1 MKPALTAEEEAPTVL
16 PDTIESRV
24 TRQRDALLK
33 LTTEQPLDCDL
44 VPKALMQITEVAAA
58 TLRVPRVS
66 IWRYNAGRTAIDCID
81 QYDAVAKEHRSG
93 ARLRASDFPYYFAV
107 IGDSDVVAV
116 DDAVKDVRTSEFASS
131 YLRPHGIASM
141 MDVAIRLGEAVLG
154 VLCHEQTGP
163 RRHWT
168 DDEKAFAIATS
179 TLISL
184 AIERCERRR
193 VESTLRLQS
202 AAFNAA
208 ADATVITDRD
218 GAIEWVN
225 PAFTKLTGYSGDE
238 AIGRNPRD
246 LLKSGRHDA
255 AFYGQMWSTLM
266 SGQVWRGQTVNRRKD
281 GTTYYED
288 QTITPVALN
297 GQITHFVAIKRDLTE
312 RHNLEEQ
319 FLQAQKM
326 EVVGR
331 LAGGIAHDFNNLL
344 TVINGTAELA
354 LTDLAPSHPL
364 RTDFQSIHEAG
375 QRANNLTRQLLA
387 FSRKQMVNRAPLEV
401 CAVLTGFRAVL
412 QRLIGEDIHL
422 ETVAD
427 TVGSVLADRGQ
438 FEQVILNLAVN
449 ARDAMPRGGRLH
461 IEASNV
467 ELDAPFAA
475 RHNGVRPGPHVK
487 IMVRDT
493 GQGITDDVMRRIFEP
508 FFTTKELGK
517 GTGLGLST
525 VYAIISQSDGTIWVE
540 STIARGTTFTIY
552 LPRVTGEASPPAAE
566 IQSQALHG
574 SQTLLL
580 VEDDDSVR
588 DIAVRI
594 LRSAG
599 YLPLAAR
606 SASEAL
612 HVLAVHPEPISLI
625 VTDVVLVGMGGRD
638 LASNALKIRPGIP
651 ILFTS
656 GHTDDLVHAHGV
668 RENAVHF
675 LGKPY
680 TAASLTAKVREV
692 LKSAVEVRS

>member
-1 MKPALTAEEEAPTVL
+1 MVSVITAARATPTD
-16 PDTIESRV
+16 PDTIETRV

-44 VPKALMQITEVAAA
+44 VPKALAQITEVAAA
-58 TLRVPRVS
+58 TLRVSRVS

-81 QYDAVAKEHRSG
+81 LYDAIAKEHRSG
-93 ARLRASDFPYYFAV
+93 SSLRASDFPHYFRV
-107 IGDSDVVAV
+107 IADSDVVAV
-116 DDAVKDVRTSEFASS
+116 DDAIADVRTSEFTSS
-131 YLRPHGIASM
+131 YLRPLGIASM
-141 MDVAIRLGEAVLG
+141 MDVAIRLGEAVIG

-168 DDEKAFAIATS
+168 DDEKAFAIGTS

-184 AIERCERRR
+184 ALERCERRR

-208 ADATVITDRD
+208 ADATVITD
-218 GAIEWVN
+218 GEGVIEWVN
-225 PAFTKLTGYSGDE
+225 PAFTKLTGYSADE

-246 LLKSGRHDA
+246 LLKSGHHDS
-255 AFYGQMWSTLM
+255 AFYERMWSTLT
-266 SGQVWRGQTVNRRKD
+266 SGQVWRGQVVNRRKD

-288 QTITPVALN
+288 QTITPIALN
-297 GQITHFVAIKRDLTE
+297 GSVTHFVAIKRDLTE

-354 LTDLAPSHPL
+354 LTDLAHSHPL
-364 RTDFQSIHEAG
+364 HKDFQNIFDAG
-375 QRANNLTRQLLA
+375 QRASNLTRQLLA
-387 FSRKQMVNRAPLEV
+387 FSRKQIVNRAPLEV
-401 CAVLTGFRAVL
+401 GPVLTGFRAVL
-412 QRLIGEDIHL
+412 QRLIGEDIDL
-422 ETVAD
+422 DIVAD
-427 TVGSVLADRGQ
+427 AGTVLADRGQ

-449 ARDAMPRGGRLH
+449 ARDAMPRGGKL
-461 IEASNV
+461 IVEGSNV
-467 ELDAPFAA
+467 ELDPLFAA

-487 IMVRDT
+487 ILVRDT
-493 GQGITDDVMRRIFEP
+493 GHGMTDQVMQRIFEP
-508 FFTTKELGK
+508 FFTTKEVGK

-525 VYAIISQSDGTIWVE
+525 VYAIVAQSGGTIWVD
-540 STIARGTTFTIY
+540 SAAGRGTLFTIY
-552 LPRVTGEASPPAAE
+552 LPRVTEIAVAPAPDVEAKALAAG
-566 IQSQALHG
+566 H
-574 SQTLLL
+574 TLLL

-588 DIAVRI
+588 EVAVRI
-594 LRSAG
+594 FRSAG
-599 YLPLAAR
+599 YLTLAAR
-606 SASEAL
+606 DASEAL
-612 HVLAVHPEPISLI
+612 HILAVHTEPISLI

-656 GHTDDLVHAHGV
+656 GHTDDLVLAHGV
-668 RENAVHF
+668 RENVVHF
-675 LGKPY
+675 LSKPY
-680 TAASLTAKVREV
+680 TAASLTAKVRDV
-692 LKSAVEVRS
+692 LNACESAS

>member
-1 MKPALTAEEEAPTVL
+1 MKSTLTAEEEAPTIL

-24 TRQRDALLK
+24 TRQRDGLLK
-33 LTTEQPLDCDL
+33 LTAEQPLDCDL

-58 TLRVPRVS
+58 ALRVPRVS
-66 IWRYNAGRTAIDCID
+66 IWRYNATRTAIDCVD
-81 QYDAVAKEHRSG
+81 LYDTVAKEHRSG
-93 ARLRASDFPYYFAV
+93 ASLRASDFPYYFRV
-107 IGDSDVVAV
+107 IANSDVVAV
-116 DDAVKDVRTSEFASS
+116 DDAVADMRTAEFASS
-131 YLRPHGIASM
+131 YLRPLGIASM
-141 MDVAIRLGEAVLG
+141 MDVPIRLGGAVIG

-163 RRHWT
+163 KRQWT

-184 AIERCERRR
+184 ALERCERRR

-208 ADATVITDRD
+208 ADATVITDRE

-225 PAFTKLTGYSGDE
+225 PAFTKLTGYGAEE
-238 AIGRNPRD
+238 AMGRNPRD

-266 SGQVWRGQTVNRRKD
+266 GGQVWRGQMVNRRKD

-288 QTITPVALN
+288 QTITPIALN
-297 GQITHFVAIKRDLTE
+297 GRITHFVAIKRDLTE

-364 RTDFQSIHEAG
+364 RTDFENIHEAG
-375 QRANNLTRQLLA
+375 TRASNLTRQLLA
-387 FSRKQMVNRAPLEV
+387 FSRKQIVNRVPLEV
-401 CAVLTGFRAVL
+401 GPVLTGFRAVL

-422 ETVAD
+422 EMVAD
-427 TVGSVLADRGQ
+427 AGTVLADRGQ
-438 FEQVILNLAVN
+438 LEQVILNLAVN

-461 IEASNV
+461 VEASNV
-467 ELDAPFAA
+467 ELDSQFAA
-475 RHNGVRPGPHVK
+475 LHNGVRPGPHVK
-487 IMVRDT
+487 ILVRDSGEGMT
-493 GQGITDDVMRRIFEP
+493 GEVMQRIFEP
-508 FFTTKELGK
+508 FFTTKEAGK

-525 VYAIISQSDGTIWVE
+525 VYAIVSQSGTIWVE
-540 STIARGTTFTIY
+540 STIGRGTTFTIY
-552 LPRVTGEASPPAAE
+552 LPRITDNAAPQVPEVRSKTIAAGE
-566 IQSQALHG
+566 
-574 SQTLLL
+574 TVLL

-588 DIAVRI
+588 DVAARI

-599 YLPLAAR
+599 YLTLAAR
-606 SASEAL
+606 DASAAL
-612 HVLAVHPEPISLI
+612 HMLAGHTEPICLI
-625 VTDVVLVGMGGRD
+625 VTDVVLVGMGGRE
-638 LASNALKIRPGIP
+638 LASRALKIRPGIP

-656 GHTDDLVHAHGV
+656 GHTDDLVLAHGV
-668 RENAVHF
+668 RENTVHF
-675 LGKPY
+675 LSKPY

-692 LKSAVEVRS
+692 VKNAEGSRS